1 MQTNSV
7 EVKYG
12 RLTLNRLQ
20 TKLDKEAVLGD
31 VKAFVNG
38 ESVKATARSSE
49 GYVEVLLGEL
59 QLKAGDKLEVVFSRG
74 V

>member
-20 TKLDKEAVLGD
+20 TMLDKEAVLGD

-38 ESVKATARSSE
+38 ESVKATAQPSE
-49 GYVEVLLGEL
+49 GYVEVLLGKL
-59 QLKAGDKLEVVFSRG
+59 QLKAGDKLEVVFE
-74 V
+74 